1 MRFRERDMSEKPET
15 DSGSTGEWR
24 SRTGKHHQIDTMKL
38 RSLDGVPPAEEKL
51 PEAAPA
57 TDPYNRATTADQS
70 TAEKSRRRLLD
81 DMRKL
86 SETIKKSRNQ
96 RQQ

>member
-1 MRFRERDMSEKPET
+1 MNEKPET
-15 DSGSTGEWR
+15 NSDSTGEWR
-24 SRTGKHHQIDTMKL
+24 ARTGTHPEIDTQKL
-38 RSLDGVPPAEEKL
+38 RALDGMPSAEEAFA
-51 PEAAPA
+51 EAMPGS
-57 TDPYNRATTADQS
+57 DPYNRTTTGLGPLS
-70 TAEKSRRRLLD
+70 EKSRRRSLD

>member
-1 MRFRERDMSEKPET
+1 MSEKPET
-15 DSGSTGEWR
+15 DGDSTGEWR
-24 SRTGKHHQIDTMKL
+24 ARTGTHHQIDTMKL
-38 RSLDGVPPAEEKL
+38 RALDGVPPVEETL
-51 PEAAPA
+51 TEAVAG
-57 TDPYNRATTADQS
+57 TDPYNHAATAHQS
-70 TAEKSRRRLLD
+70 LSEKSRRRSLD

>member
-1 MRFRERDMSEKPET
+1 MSEKPEANS
-15 DSGSTGEWR
+15 DSTGEWR
-24 SRTGKHHQIDTMKL
+24 ARTGTHHQIDTARL
-38 RSLDGVPPAEEKL
+38 RALDGVPSGEEIAT
-51 PEAAPA
+51 EAVPG
-57 TDPYNRATTADQS
+57 TDPYNHTTAARQCPP
-70 TAEKSRRRLLD
+70 EKSRRRSLD

>member
-1 MRFRERDMSEKPET
+1 MSEKPET

-24 SRTGKHHQIDTMKL
+24 SRTGTHHQIDTMKL
-38 RSLDGVPPAEEKL
+38 RVLDGLPPAEETL
-51 PEAAPA
+51 AEAAPG
-57 TDPYNRATTADQS
+57 TDPYNRATPDQS
-70 TAEKSRRRLLD
+70 ISEKSRRRLLD
-81 DMRKL
+81 DMRQL

>member
-1 MRFRERDMSEKPET
+1 MSEKPET
-15 DSGSTGEWR
+15 NSDSTGEWR
-24 SRTGKHHQIDTMKL
+24 ARTGTHQPIDTTKL
-38 RSLDGVPPAEEKL
+38 RTLDGVPPAEEMSTE
-51 PEAAPA
+51 PVPG
-57 TDPYNRATTADQS
+57 TDPYNRATTAPQS
-70 TAEKSRRRLLD
+70 LSEKSRRRLLD

>member
-1 MRFRERDMSEKPET
+1 MSEKPEANS
-15 DSGSTGEWR
+15 DSTREWR
-24 SRTGKHHQIDTMKL
+24 ARTGTHHQIDTAKL
-38 RSLDGVPPAEEKL
+38 RALDGVPSGEEIST
-51 PEAAPA
+51 EAVPG
-57 TDPYNRATTADQS
+57 TDPYNHTTTARQS
-70 TAEKSRRRLLD
+70 PTEKSRRRSLD

>member
-1 MRFRERDMSEKPET
+1 MSEKPET
-15 DSGSTGEWR
+15 DGDSTGEWR
-24 SRTGKHHQIDTMKL
+24 SRTGTHRQIDTTKL
-38 RSLDGVPPAEEKL
+38 RTLDGVPPVEETL
-51 PEAAPA
+51 TEAVPG
-57 TDPYNRATTADQS
+57 TDPYNRATTARLS
-70 TAEKSRRRLLD
+70 LSEKSRRRSLD